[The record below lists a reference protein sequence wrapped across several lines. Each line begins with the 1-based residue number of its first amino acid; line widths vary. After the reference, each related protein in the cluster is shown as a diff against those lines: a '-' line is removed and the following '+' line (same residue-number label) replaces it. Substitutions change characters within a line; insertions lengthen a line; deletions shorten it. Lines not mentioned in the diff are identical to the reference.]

1 MSMHRRRH
9 HDLALEALDLGS
21 SVWTGGHGPTSTVYF
36 RPLKRT
42 MSLVIVTR
50 NERELF
56 YST

>member
-1 MSMHRRRH
+1 MTLPLKRWI
-9 HDLALEALDLGS
+9 LGL